1 MSNKIT
7 ALFYFTLFLCI
18 TSCSENMPDQVVTDN
33 DLYEF
38 QGFNMASYDIPM
50 LIMLPDETANIGA
63 STNPDVAHVE
73 GDFKWEINVGPNFKM
88 IINDWGS
95 RLTKVTDEK
104 NRLKGLKFFQI
115 DYIKDEPDFI
125 LYKKTLLAKSEKN
138 KGSKVGTKHES
149 YHVFAQKQLAGINYV
164 FESREEGYDKRIID
178 LMAKSIL
185 SISETSNKTN

>member
-7 ALFYFTLFLCI
+7 TLLYLTLFLYFA
-18 TSCSENMPDQVVTDN
+18 SCSESVTN
-33 DLYEF
+33 QGVTEVDLYEF
-38 QGFNMASYDIPM
+38 QGFNMTSYDIPM

-63 STNPDVAHVE
+63 ATSPDIAHIE

-88 IINDWGS
+88 IINDWGE

-104 NRLKGLKFFQI
+104 NRLKGLKFFKI
-115 DYIKDEPDFI
+115 DYIKDEPNFI
-125 LYKKTLLAKSEKN
+125 LYKKTLFAKSEKN
-138 KGSKVGTKHES
+138 KGTKVGTKHES

-185 SISETSNKTN
+185 SISETTNKTN

>member
-1 MSNKIT
+1 M
-7 ALFYFTLFLCI
+7 
-18 TSCSENMPDQVVTDN
+18 
-33 DLYEF
+33 
-38 QGFNMASYDIPM
+38 
-50 LIMLPDETANIGA
+50 
-63 STNPDVAHVE
+63 
-73 GDFKWEINVGPNFKM
+73 
-88 IINDWGS
+88 
-95 RLTKVTDEK
+95 
-104 NRLKGLKFFQI
+104 KFFQI

-138 KGSKVGTKHES
+138 KGVKVGSKHES